1 MKLSEDLIRKLQKKY
16 EPSTMVNIRYKGND
30 VAFKT
35 DKDGNAVQLFVGKKD
50 GEGLIKGFRYR
61 RTLLQDKS
69 GSTIKDHWDL
79 KGKST

>member
-1 MKLSEDLIRKLQKKY
+1 MKLSEDLIKKLQKKY
-16 EPSTMVNIRYKGND
+16 EPSAMVNMRYKGND

-35 DKDGNAVQLFVGKKD
+35 DKDGNAVQLFVGRKNQ
-50 GEGLIKGFRYR
+50 EGLIKGYRYI
-61 RTLLQDKS
+61 RTLLQDKN

>member
-1 MKLSEDLIRKLQKKY
+1 MKLNDDLIKKLQKKY
-16 EPSTMVNIRYKGND
+16 EPAAMVNLRYKGND

-35 DKDGNAVQLFVGKKD
+35 DNDGNAVQLFVGRKN
-50 GEGLIKGFRYR
+50 EQGLIIGCRYT
-61 RTLLQDKS
+61 RTFLQDKN